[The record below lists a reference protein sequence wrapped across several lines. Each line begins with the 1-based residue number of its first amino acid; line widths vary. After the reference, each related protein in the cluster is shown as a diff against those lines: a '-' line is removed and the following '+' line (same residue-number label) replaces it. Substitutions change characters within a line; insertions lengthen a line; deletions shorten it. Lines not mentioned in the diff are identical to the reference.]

1 MTRRRSFVGLGV
13 LYAALAALLVVLDSP
28 VELSAE
34 TLLQLLPLAAGM
46 VYVDRWVN
54 WVAPQVQWSYGS
66 VIAIAAMVIAPRGQ
80 AAAVG
85 AILGALGALTDQE
98 FVEPDLGRI
107 AVNAG
112 QLGIAGWAG
121 GFVLD
126 LLRADTVGPSVQLV
140 LAALAAVPVIT
151 VVSGLLV
158 TVAIRYGYGAQ
169 EQSSMVLAAGLLG
182 WRKIVAAVAAAAIA
196 STVSVVGSAW
206 ILIALV
212 QIAALGAIPIVR
224 ARLEARR
231 RDIMQAVTSAL
242 NAWGVVGSAHDQLEK
257 TAVTLGHR
265 FGLNS
270 DQIEQVRYVSLLY
283 SMTDHFAIALPR
295 SFEDQLRGL
304 DEDAFSSA
312 LLLGLPL
319 SDVAD
324 PAVVR
329 IAETA
334 AEYEALVRPVD
345 GAEPLKP
352 NEAAAELLRAG
363 SNPAIV
369 AALLDERPLPDSY
382 LRAWEIDP
390 ASLWQKPMRWMADH
404 AL

>member
-1 MTRRRSFVGLGV
+1 MGLGV

>member
-1 MTRRRSFVGLGV
+1 MVLSAPGSAPFVCAILSAAGAFTDSELHRPNAGRFLANVGQLAVTGGVTGLVFEAVRPVGLEPSGALV
-13 LYAALAALLVVLDSP
+13 AAVVL
-28 VELSAE
+28 AF
-34 TLLQLLPLAAGM
+34 TA
-46 VYVDRWVN
+46 N
-54 WVAPQVQWSYGS
+54 
-66 VIAIAAMVIAPRGQ
+66 
-80 AAAVG
+80 
-85 AILGALGALTDQE
+85 
-98 FVEPDLGRI
+98 I
-107 AVNAG
+107 AVNAAAAG
-112 QLGIAGWAG
+112 LG
-121 GFVLD
+121 
-126 LLRADTVGPSVQLV
+126 
-140 LAALAAVPVIT
+140 AAYAHGRTA
-151 VVSGLLV
+151 SRG
-158 TVAIRYGYGAQ
+158 
-169 EQSSMVLAAGLLG
+169 MVLAAGLLG